1 MTAFNLRHFTEG
13 RRHAILLARSYP
25 ASFFVDWSRHDQG
38 FADEVRLSLMDYPR
52 IWHRIHH
59 HSFGILFRSLA
70 STMGIVFSGDELL
83 ELQSRLG
90 TRLSQELNRHIGSL
104 I

>member
-1 MTAFNLRHFTEG
+1 
-13 RRHAILLARSYP
+13 
-25 ASFFVDWSRHDQG
+25 
-38 FADEVRLSLMDYPR
+38 MDYPR

-59 HSFGILFRSLA
+59 HSFPILFRSLA